1 MHRTQI
7 YFDEPL
13 FDELKRQS
21 SLLGI
26 SISAYIR
33 DAIKRDI
40 EDKKQQPSVDFDGV
54 FGMWAEKDITIESI
68 RKRAWK

>member
-40 EDKKQQPSVDFDGV
+40 EDKKRKPSVDFDEV